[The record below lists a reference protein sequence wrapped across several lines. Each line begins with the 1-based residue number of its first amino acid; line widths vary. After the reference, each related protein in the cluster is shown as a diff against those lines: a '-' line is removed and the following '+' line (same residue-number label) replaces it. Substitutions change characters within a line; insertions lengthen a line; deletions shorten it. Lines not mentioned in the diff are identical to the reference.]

1 MCKILKST
9 NQQVLNYLDWRGC
22 TIFFN
27 LFTENIP
34 YIAIFKIF
42 TFSYKSHSTHLINFV
57 LLLPVLTDDDSSL
70 ELSIFNEFYKW
81 QS

>member
-22 TIFFN
+22 TLFFN
-27 LFTENIP
+27 LFTEKIP

-42 TFSYKSHSTHLINFV
+42 KFSYKSHSTHLINFV
-57 LLLPVLTDDDSSL
+57 LVLPVLTDDSSL
-70 ELSIFNEFYKW
+70 ELSIFKEFL
-81 QS
+81 